1 MQTAEK
7 LQKQAEGIAV
17 TVQYD
22 PKNQASASR
31 LAGDNLEKVCKNAG
45 NTPVAVRSP
54 GRVFPPLVVVAYF
67 VVLLLV
73 MPRAN
78 SVPASSWHGV
88 LRDATGSAVVNAKL
102 KLRVAPRGPEYT
114 ATTSASGEFTFSEIA
129 SGTYEI
135 SISAAGQTWKA
146 VDPIVIRDGS
156 TLTTVLELSK
166 QGQTVRLLMTGD
178 GTSRQATGGEHFSS
192 GEVSSLP
199 LNERDFSKLLL
210 LAAGTMTDTNGAAN
224 FTQQFAVNG
233 QRGSASV
240 FAMDGA
246 DTTDPELGGATF
258 SNFNVDAIQEVQ
270 SSSGVMP
277 AETGHGAAGFNN
289 VITKSGTN
297 EVHGSAFEFVRNA
310 AFDARNFFDHQ
321 SAVEPRRI
329 PPFARNEF
337 GVTNGGP
344 LLLPKIYDGRGK
356 TFYFA
361 EYQGFRQVL
370 GTTQVF
376 PVPTAAERQGIDTTT
391 FPRNATSPGDTLTV
405 PVNPAV
411 AGILARFPLPNEPQG
426 AYGARTFATSSKV
439 ATDTD
444 QFSVRID
451 HRLSDKAGLFG
462 RFSLNQVSGPT
473 TNPDQTAID
482 PSFGVNFF
490 DHQRSAA
497 FRYSRTISPHLAFV
511 TSVGYIRSTPF
522 FPTINHTQPAITFGD
537 GLFQNF
543 NSADGSIFG
552 SYGNVYQL
560 KHDMTYTRGVH
571 SFKWGV
577 ELRFNRDATIF
588 GLNPNGIYTFGGGRA
603 YSPVLITS
611 ASGQHNIQPG
621 AALPDS
627 LTGLLTAT
635 PYSYAI
641 TAAASVT
648 PVGDKFDEAGVR
660 REAYNFYFQDTWK
673 VNSRL
678 SVNYGFRY
686 DLNSRIKEAK
696 HRTSIADAVDAAGKL
711 TSFYAPGAKAI
722 FLYNPQPIYPLDGNG
737 WGPRLSLD
745 FAASKHTTL
754 HAGGAI
760 TTILPN
766 LWLENYVTGN
776 FPLVFQPLITA
787 LPGVPVPFQNA
798 LVPEILST
806 VYNTQGQPL
815 FASGSA
821 NLPANTQIDL
831 QRFQNDLA
839 ATTPGHEVQLFSTG
853 VIGRHFR
860 NGYIG
865 TFTAGI
871 DHDFGGV
878 KFSAAYVGTAGVHL
892 ASVDSPNG
900 FGGADPAFAPF
911 TQFSATGHAIGGFGP
926 ITIMNTAAHSTYHS
940 LQTSATENYSRIGLS
955 FQASYTFSKS
965 LDDASSVPGGIAGTP
980 GVTLQTLPQN
990 PRDPGADKG
999 PSTFDV
1005 THVFAV
1011 SMIQTLPF
1019 DRVGFLQPLGS
1030 RLTKGWQ
1037 FLNITTLTTGPPF
1050 TVYSG
1055 IQQTGAGAGGT
1066 DRPDL
1071 IAMPDLSTNRAVRE
1085 DYFGRG
1091 MNNSSFFFVPINLPG
1106 GTGPNLGRFG
1116 TLGRDTFR
1124 GPGFHNFDMAI
1135 IKDTPFGK
1143 RGNRELGM
1151 VEFRAEFFNIFN
1163 IVNFGLPSNTVLGSG
1178 FGVISHTAGPSR
1190 QIQFSL
1196 KLIY

>member
-1 MQTAEK
+1 MAVPSPGIVFPRI
-7 LQKQAEGIAV
+7 AIAV
-17 TVQYD
+17 C
-22 PKNQASASR
+22 
-31 LAGDNLEKVCKNAG
+31 L
-45 NTPVAVRSP
+45 
-54 GRVFPPLVVVAYF
+54 VAY
-67 VVLLLV
+67 LLV
-73 MPRAN
+73 IPLA
-78 SVPASSWHGV
+78 SSHPATSWHGV
-88 LRDATGSAVVNAKL
+88 LRDMAGSPVSNATVKLRATTGSL
-102 KLRVAPRGPEYT
+102 EFT
-114 ATTSASGEFTFSEIA
+114 AATSASGEFSFAEIA
-129 SGTYEI
+129 GGAYEI
-135 SISAAGQTWKA
+135 SVNANGQTWKA
-146 VDPIVIRDGS
+146 ANPLVIRDGS
-156 TLTTVLELSK
+156 ALTAGLELSK
-166 QGQTVRLLMTGD
+166 QEQLVRLSTTGE
-178 GTSRQATGGEHFSS
+178 GASPQGTGGEHLSS

-240 FAMDGA
+240 FAIDGA

-277 AETGHGAAGFNN
+277 AEIGHGAAGFNN
-289 VITKSGTN
+289 VITKSGSN

-344 LLLPKIYDGRGK
+344 LVLPGLYDGRGK

-391 FPRNATSPGDTLTV
+391 FPGDTLTV
-405 PVNPAV
+405 PVSPAI
-411 AGILARFPLPNEPQG
+411 AGILARYPLPNEPQG

-451 HRLSDKAGLFG
+451 HRLSDKAALFG
-462 RFSLNQVSGPT
+462 RFSLNQVRGPT

-497 FRYSRTISPHLAFV
+497 LRYTRTISPHLAFV
-511 TSVGYIRSTPF
+511 TTLGYIRSTPF
-522 FPTINHTQPAITFGD
+522 FPSINHTQPAITFGD

-560 KHDMTYTRGVH
+560 KHDMTYTRGSH
-571 SFKWGV
+571 SFKWGA

-588 GLNPNGIYTFGGGRA
+588 GTNPNGIYTFGAGPA
-603 YSPVLITS
+603 YSPVLIRS
-611 ASGQHNIQPG
+611 ASGQHDIHPG
-621 AALPDS
+621 DLLPDS
-627 LTGLLTAT
+627 LTGLLMATA
-635 PYSYAI
+635 YSYGI
-641 TAAASVT
+641 TAAASGT

-660 REAYNFYFQDTWK
+660 REAYDFYFQDTWK

-678 SVNYGFRY
+678 SVNFGLRY

-722 FLYNPQPIYPLDGNG
+722 FSYNPQPIYPLDRNG

-745 FAASKHTTL
+745 FAATKHTTL

-798 LVPEILST
+798 VVPEVLPT
-806 VYNTQGQPL
+806 VYTTQGQPL

-821 NLPANTQIDL
+821 NVTVNTPIDL

-839 ATTPGHEVQLFSTG
+839 ATTPGHEVQLFTIA
-853 VIGRHFR
+853 VISRHFR

-871 DHDFGGV
+871 DHDFGRV
-878 KFSAAYVGTAGVHL
+878 KFSAAYVGTAGVRL
-892 ASVDSPNG
+892 ARVDSPNG
-900 FGGADPAFAPF
+900 YGGADPAFAPF
-911 TQFSATGHAIGGFGP
+911 TQFNAMGRAIGGFGP
-926 ITIMNTAAHSTYHS
+926 VMVMNTAAHSTYHS

-965 LDDASSVPGGIAGTP
+965 IDDTSAVPGGIAGTP

-990 PRDPGADKG
+990 PLDPAADKG

-1030 RLTKGWQ
+1030 RVTKGWQ
-1037 FLNITTLTTGPPF
+1037 FLNITTFTTGPPF

-1071 IAMPDLSTNRAVRE
+1071 IAMPDFSTSRTTRE

-1091 MNNSSFFFVPINLPG
+1091 ADNSSFFLIPTNVPG
-1106 GTGPNLGRFG
+1106 GTGPNQGRFG

-1124 GPGFHNFDMAI
+1124 GPGFHNFDMAM

-1143 RGNRELGM
+1143 RGNRELG
-1151 VEFRAEFFNIFN
+1151 VLEFRAEFFNVFN
-1163 IVNFGLPSNTVLGSG
+1163 IVNFGLPSNTVRGSG
-1178 FGVISHTAGPSR
+1178 FGIISHTAGSSR

>member
-1 MQTAEK
+1 LAPPFLISNGTA
-7 LQKQAEGIAV
+7 GILLDQNFRNNCSERTASLFRGMRLFIAATILSAGFLV
-17 TVQYD
+17 TV
-22 PKNQASASR
+22 PAASA
-31 LAGDNLEKVCKNAG
+31 
-45 NTPVAVRSP
+45 
-54 GRVFPPLVVVAYF
+54 FPP
-67 VVLLLV
+67 
-73 MPRAN
+73 P
-78 SVPASSWHGV
+78 SWSGV
-88 LRDATGSAVVNAKL
+88 LRNKSGNPVAGAMIELAAKPGQAPYSAKTSATG
-102 KLRVAPRGPEYT
+102 
-114 ATTSASGEFTFSEIA
+114 EFSFDAIPPGS
-129 SGTYEI
+129 YEI
-135 SISAAGQTWKA
+135 SVTLEGKTYHAANPLSMEAGRTFTSLLEVSQQEGTVVLSATREA
-146 VDPIVIRDGS
+146 
-156 TLTTVLELSK
+156 TTA
-166 QGQTVRLLMTGD
+166 
-178 GTSRQATGGEHFSS
+178 QASGGERLSG

-246 DTTDPELGGATF
+246 DATDPELGGATF

-277 AETGHGAAGFNN
+277 AEIGHGAAGFNN
-289 VITKSGTN
+289 VLTKSGTN
-297 EVHGSAFEFVRNA
+297 DVHGSAFEFIRNA

-321 SAVEPRRI
+321 SVADTRRI

-337 GVTNGGP
+337 GITNGGP
-344 LLLPKIYDGRGK
+344 VVLPKIYDGRGK

-376 PVPTAAERQGIDTTT
+376 PVPTAAERRGIDTTA

-405 PVNPAV
+405 PVNPAI
-411 AGILARFPLPNEPQG
+411 AGILASYPLPNEPQG
-426 AYGARTFATSSKV
+426 PYGVRTFATSSKV

-451 HRLSDKAGLFG
+451 HRISDKAALFG
-462 RFSLNQVSGPT
+462 RFSLNQVRGPT

-497 FRYSRTISPHLAFV
+497 IRYTRTISPHLAFV
-511 TSVGYIRSTPF
+511 TSLGYIRSTPF
-522 FPTINHTQPAITFGD
+522 FPSINHTQPAITFGD
-537 GLFQNF
+537 SLFENF

-560 KHDMTYTRGVH
+560 KHDMTDTHGSH
-571 SFKWGV
+571 SFKWGA

-588 GLNPNGIYTFGGGRA
+588 GINPNGIYTFGGGPA
-603 YSPVLITS
+603 YSPILIPS

-621 AALPDS
+621 DPLPDS

-635 PYSYAI
+635 PFSYSV

-648 PVGDKFDEAGVR
+648 PVGDKFDEASVR

-678 SVNYGFRY
+678 SVSYGLRY

-696 HRTSIADAVDAAGKL
+696 HRTSIADPVDAAGNQ

-722 FLYNPQPIYPLDGNG
+722 FLYNPQPIYPLDRNG
-737 WGPRLSLD
+737 WGPRASLD
-745 FAASKHTTL
+745 FAATKHTTF

-766 LWLENYVTGN
+766 LWLENYVTGS
-776 FPLVFQPLITA
+776 FPLVFQPLVTA
-787 LPGVPVPFQNA
+787 LPNVPVPFQNA
-798 LVPEILST
+798 FVPETLPT
-806 VYNTQGQPL
+806 VFNTQGQPL

-821 NLPANTQIDL
+821 NVPANTQIDL

-839 ATTPGHEVQLFSTG
+839 AITPGHEVQLFTVP

-865 TFTAGI
+865 TYTVGI
-871 DHDFGGV
+871 DHDFGSV
-878 KFSAAYVGTAGVHL
+878 KFSAAYVGTTGVHL

-900 FGGADPAFAPF
+900 YGGADPAFAPF
-911 TQFSATGHAIGGFGP
+911 TQFNTSGHAIGGFGP
-926 ITIMNTAAHSTYHS
+926 VMVMNTAAHSSYHS
-940 LQTSATENYSRIGLS
+940 LQTTATESYSRIGLS

-965 LDDASSVPGGIAGTP
+965 LDDTSAVPGGIAGVP

-990 PRDPGADKG
+990 PANPSADKG

-1011 SMIQTLPF
+1011 SLFQSLPF
-1019 DRVGFLQPLGS
+1019 DRVSFLQPLGR

-1050 TVYSG
+1050 SVYSG
-1055 IQQTGAGAGGT
+1055 IQQTGVGSGGT

-1071 IAMPDLSTNRAVRE
+1071 IAMPDFSTGRTIRE

-1091 MNNSSFFFVPINLPG
+1091 ANNSSFFFVPTNLAG
-1106 GTGPNLGRFG
+1106 GTGPNQGRFG
-1116 TLGRDTFR
+1116 TLGRDIFR
-1124 GPGFHNFDMAI
+1124 GPGFHNFDMAM
-1135 IKDTPFGK
+1135 IKDTPFGR
-1143 RGNRELGM
+1143 RGVRELG
-1151 VEFRAEFFNIFN
+1151 VLEFRAEFFNVFN

-1178 FGVISHTAGPSR
+1178 FGTISHTAGSSR